1 MKSRVWT
8 IGAIVMTISMLMG
21 GCGKQEAKPVDIV
34 EGVDKCDVCHMNVAN
49 DHNATEIV
57 LQDGKVLKFD
67 DIGCMYRWTKEH
79 DKEQVEARFVRDY
92 LSKEWVKSDQ
102 ATYVYD
108 KTFKTPMGYGV
119 YSFKDKAAAEAFV
132 KEQKTGSVMSVQDLD
147 NHTWESSMKKHM
159 QSGGHQESGQ
169 HSTSDAQKTHK

>member
-1 MKSRVWT
+1 MQNRMRASP
-8 IGAIVMTISMLMG
+8 IV
-21 GCGKQEAKPVDIV
+21 D
-34 EGVDKCDVCHMNVAN
+34 
-49 DHNATEIV
+49 
-57 LQDGKVLKFD
+57 
-67 DIGCMYRWTKEH
+67 H

-132 KEQKTGSVMSVQDLD
+132 KEQQTGSVMSSQDLD